1 MRTLIV
7 VLVLSCLTATA
18 SLAQDFNI
26 DLADHFGTPPNSY
39 GAAGLPGLWNNIN
52 GMLPTD
58 PPLPLLKIDGSSSSV
73 TIHTTGGMTAGWMA
87 GPATGSDEA
96 LLEDW
101 MAASDYASD
110 VQISGLQ
117 NGPYLI
123 RVYGINTA
131 DPNWTMSFDIA
142 GTMAYTG
149 GAWTGVFVQG
159 VTHATVL
166 INVTGGTLPISY
178 AGNSHYGG
186 AFCGLQ
192 IEFSPT
198 VPVQTSTWGRI
209 KANYD
214 QP

>member
-1 MRTLIV
+1 MRTWIV

-73 TIHTTGGMTAGWMA
+73 TIHTTGGMTGGWMA
-87 GPATGSDEA
+87 GPATGNDEA

-110 VQISGLQ
+110 VQISGLHVACKSSSARQ
-117 NGPYLI
+117 FQSRPRLGAESKP
-123 RVYGINTA
+123 T
-131 DPNWTMSFDIA
+131 T
-142 GTMAYTG
+142 TG
-149 GAWTGVFVQG
+149 RRAVV
-159 VTHATVL
+159 
-166 INVTGGTLPISY
+166 N
-178 AGNSHYGG
+178 
-186 AFCGLQ
+186 
-192 IEFSPT
+192 
-198 VPVQTSTWGRI
+198 
-209 KANYD
+209 
-214 QP
+214 